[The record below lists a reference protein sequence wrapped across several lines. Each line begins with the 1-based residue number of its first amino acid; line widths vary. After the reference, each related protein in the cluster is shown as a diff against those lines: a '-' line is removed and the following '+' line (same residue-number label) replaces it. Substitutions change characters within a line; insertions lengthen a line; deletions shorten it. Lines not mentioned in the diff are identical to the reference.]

1 MRESPWAGSD
11 YITPPKSR
19 NNIFCNRPAS
29 SKIVPDPETQPGEGA
44 FLSVEYFMLQRLPAG
59 QFFGRQSKSF
69 ETGGFR
75 LTESVYSQG
84 LRLPLH
90 SHELAKFCFVISGD
104 YVETL
109 GRKEHARRPLT
120 LTYHPPDTTHAET
133 HRAPGHHF
141 LVELDTRWLEY
152 ARDYSVTLDTPVEV
166 RDGLPIRTITQL
178 YREFRHFDAVS
189 TLAIQGLM
197 FELLAETSRSSA
209 PRLKQAPPWLHE
221 VTEVLHEQFSET
233 LSLAELAQTAGV
245 HAVHLARAFRKF
257 HQCTVGEYVRR
268 LRVEFASQKLSLTDT
283 PLAEIASMAGFAD
296 QSHFSR
302 TFKRSTGL
310 LPTEFRNAFRAR

>member
-1 MRESPWAGSD
+1 
-11 YITPPKSR
+11 
-19 NNIFCNRPAS
+19 
-29 SKIVPDPETQPGEGA
+29 
-44 FLSVEYFMLQRLPAG
+44 MLQRLPAG
-59 QFFGRQSKSF
+59 QFFGRQSRSC

-75 LTESVYSQG
+75 LTESVYAEG
-84 LRLPLH
+84 LRLPPH

-109 GRKEHARRPLT
+109 GRHEHARRPLT

-141 LVELDTRWLEY
+141 LVELDTRWLDY
-152 ARDYSVTLDTPVEV
+152 ARDYSVRLDAPVEIG
-166 RDGLPIRTITQL
+166 DGSPVHTVTQL

-197 FELLAETSRSSA
+197 FELLAATSRASTWSGPSLNA
-209 PRLKQAPPWLHE
+209 APPWLCE
-221 VTEVLHEQFSET
+221 VTEFLREQFADSH
-233 LSLAELAQTAGV
+233 SLAELAQLAGV

-257 HQCTVGEYVRR
+257 HQCTVGDYVRR
-268 LRVEFASQKLSLTDT
+268 LRVEFASQQLSRTDT
-283 PLAEIASMAGFAD
+283 PLTDIALMAGFAD

-302 TFKRSTGL
+302 TFKRATGL
-310 LPTEFRNAFRAR
+310 LPTQFRAAFRTR